1 MDYCS
6 LCSVFISSGAVSAST
21 TPAATIIIS
30 GVVAA
35 VSVATL
41 CIGYATY
48 KTAHSQM
55 KIASARVR
63 LDLYNKRFNIYV
75 LALEYYQTYYNKL
88 NGDLRLKGAEF
99 IKHYRE
105 SLFLFSEE
113 DGIYE
118 TLTNFK
124 NCMGPIEAYRD
135 RVSENSGMLK
145 GGPNADDAHEQCV
158 TAGLKMGEYLSQLE
172 KQMVKYL
179 DFKVVDGW

>member
-6 LCSVFISSGAVSAST
+6 ICSVFVSGGAVSAPT
-21 TPAATIIIS
+21 TPTATLVIS

-48 KTAHSQM
+48 KTARSQM
-55 KIASARVR
+55 KIASAKVR

-88 NGDLRLKGAEF
+88 DGDLRLKGAEF
-99 IKHYRE
+99 IRHYRE

-124 NCMGPIEAYRD
+124 NCMGPIEVYRY
-135 RVSENSGMLK
+135 RVPEDGGMLK
-145 GGPNADDAHEQCV
+145 AGPNADDAYEKSV
-158 TAGLKMGEYLSQLE
+158 TAGLKMGDYLSQLE
-172 KQMVKYL
+172 KQMAKYL